1 MQPEKIIYGS
11 GHGTVAVLLP
21 GFAINQATG
30 QPQFHDLTHILMMNV
45 IYIASFPSSSTVI
58 RTIPSSAIVANL
70 WQFVF
75 HMWGVQTL
83 KGTDT
88 FSLRLRFPVGL
99 AKQLHL
105 GASIWFHMFDD
116 NIIYGLIL
124 SLNCYKTTY
133 DVTLSN
139 IWFSAFSGYQ
149 LARFWLVKIVIY
161 LCSIFSF
168 VPCKYQ
174 EFSIFFG
181 DNPKQSV
188 HFQYEEISLF
198 CECKTE
204 QCMPFQ

>member
-1 MQPEKIIYGS
+1 MGQVTELWLSCY
-11 GHGTVAVLLP
+11 L
-21 GFAINQATG
+21 ATR
-30 QPQFHDLTHILMMNV
+30 QPQFHDLTHILMMNF
-45 IYIASFPSSSTVI
+45 IYIVSFPSSSTVI

-75 HMWGVQTL
+75 HMWGLQTL

-116 NIIYGLIL
+116 NIIYGSIL
-124 SLNCYKTTY
+124 LLNCHKTTY

-149 LARFWLVKIVIY
+149 LARFWLVEIIILSLLY
-161 LCSIFSF
+161 IFICAMQISGIL
-168 VPCKYQ
+168 YILW
-174 EFSIFFG
+174 S
-181 DNPKQSV
+181 QS
-188 HFQYEEISLF
+188 
-198 CECKTE
+198 
-204 QCMPFQ
+204 